1 MDYYGIPSIGRPSEL
16 ENTMNT
22 TLNQQS
28 NSLSYLIIGL
38 GQTGLS
44 CVRFLV
50 KQGYNVAI
58 MDTRE
63 QPPELVTLQTEYP
76 EVIVHVGGLNAAW
89 LKKADVIVLS
99 PGVDPRLPEIVA
111 ATQAGVELVG
121 DIELFARYANAPI
134 VAITGSN
141 GKSTVTTLLAE
152 MAEQAGVAIQVG
164 GNLGTPALDLICEP
178 APNFYIVELSSFQL
192 ETVRSLNAFASTV
205 LNISP
210 DHLDRYNSVEDYQN
224 VKSRIYNGDGVMVI
238 NCDEDIVNK
247 LTLTGRNNIGFSLQ
261 ETEGVDFGVI
271 NQGGK
276 QWLAVGKLALLVVE
290 ELKIVGKHNIA
301 NALAALALGSAMA
314 LPMADML
321 MALKQYP
328 GLPHRCRLVMEYEN
342 IRWFNDSKATNV
354 GASVAAIEGLNAKGK
369 IILIAGGVAKEQ
381 DFSALVPSLKNYV
394 HTVIVI
400 GRDAKLIA
408 DIVPENIEIYYAATM
423 ENAVIK
429 SQKIAVVGDN
439 ILLSPACASF
449 DMFSSYVERGNVF
462 EAAVKALACE

>member
-1 MDYYGIPSIGRPSEL
+1 
-16 ENTMNT
+16 MNT